1 MAPGYHSAVHP
12 RFGLLALGTFACALT
27 GEVRGQT
34 LLVVGTDLPIE
45 AGEAAGRT
53 GTALA
58 RVDTLRV
65 DVYTPGAVTP
75 RETREFVVS
84 NPSAWP
90 FTLGAVG
97 PVRVRLRLFA
107 ARWSDVDED
116 AGTRSPRP
124 EVTVDR
130 LVDVPATSD
139 VQRLRVSLF
148 GDCMGRPADVARGR
162 TCLGAA
168 ALDGDA
174 RSPLPADDGQSMTLG
189 SWNALREIPCDG
201 PDDAERP
208 CVPGGFDVLGDV
220 NMAGVPTR
228 AAEPLPLRPV
238 IVSPFRLDRLEYTVG
253 RYRALLRSG
262 YRPSRT
268 TKTDIQDARMNAMCT
283 FRGESDASAD
293 ALPLN
298 CVGHAFATALCEAEG
313 GRLPR
318 EAEWEHAASG
328 RGQGRPFPWG
338 ATDARCC
345 TLSISRS
352 PRPQDGAVC
361 TGSLLPEPAGSH
373 PGDGCTGGGD
383 RSRDGVLDLGGSLS
397 EYTRDTFHSVAACA
411 EAGVARDPECAQEAR
426 VHVVKGAD
434 WTAGPSAAHGSLRS
448 YGVDA
453 ASTFGF
459 RCAWPV
465 EGSR

>member
-1 MAPGYHSAVHP
+1 MRL
-12 RFGLLALGTFACALT
+12 RFAFLALGPLACALT

-65 DVYTPGAVTP
+65 DVYAPGAITP

-84 NPSAWP
+84 NASAWP

-97 PVRVRLRLFA
+97 PLRVRLRLFT
-107 ARWSDVDED
+107 ARWSEVGEG
-116 AGTRSPRP
+116 AEGRARSPRP

-130 LVDVPATSD
+130 LVDVPATSN
-139 VQRLRVSLF
+139 VQRLRVPLF
-148 GDCMGRPADVARGR
+148 GDCMGRPADLARGT

-168 ALDGDA
+168 ELEGDA
-174 RSPLPADDGQSMTLG
+174 RAPLASDDGQPMTLG
-189 SWNALREIPCDG
+189 SWSALREIPCEG
-201 PDDAERP
+201 PDDAARP
-208 CVPGGFDVLGDV
+208 CVPGGFDVLGNV
-220 NMAGVPTR
+220 NLAGVPTR
-228 AAEPLPLRPV
+228 EAEPLPLRPV
-238 IVSPFRLDRLEYTVG
+238 VVSPFRLDRLEYTVG

-268 TKTDIQDARMNAMCT
+268 TIRDIQDARINAMCT
-283 FRGESDASAD
+283 FRGESDGSAD

-298 CVGHAFATALCEAEG
+298 CVGHAFAAAICLAEG

-361 TGSLLPEPAGSH
+361 TGIPVPEPAGSH
-373 PGDGCTGGGD
+373 PGDGCLGGGD

-397 EYTRDTFHSVAACA
+397 EYTQDMFQAVAACA
-411 EAGVARDPECAQEAR
+411 EAGVARDPECGKEAR

-434 WTAGPSAAHGSLRS
+434 WTAGPGAAHGSLRS

-453 ASTFGF
+453 ASTSGF
-459 RCAWPV
+459 RCAWPS
-465 EGSR
+465 EGTP